1 MMDRQHVS
9 VVSSPGSSLQVIAGI
24 FWGILG
30 AAVALAVM
38 ILFLPDQTYLAL
50 SNYLQIITAFS
61 GAAVFLYF
69 WHRSGRPEHL
79 LYACGAF
86 GLWGLSN
93 IAWYVNV
100 LLGGRNAVF
109 PGPIDLGLIASIFLL
124 AIAIRKGVAEKPVP
138 AYLQPVIIV
147 LSLIIPAVVIVTQG
161 IGISPVVTMLYFLSC
176 GLLVATVM
184 VRPIRDRPVL
194 SAGALLFALAFMIYP
209 LREMF
214 FVAYPVLNVIGTF
227 VFGGLALMVIGLL
240 PGDAEVKKQ

>member
-1 MMDRQHVS
+1 MMERQRFS
-9 VVSSPGSSLQVIAGI
+9 VVSFPGSSLQVIVGI

-100 LLGGRNAVF
+100 LIGGRNAVF
-109 PGPIDLGLIASIFLL
+109 PSLIDLGLIASIFLL
-124 AIAIRKGVAEKPVP
+124 AVAIRKGFAEKPVS
-138 AYLQPVIIV
+138 AYLRPVIIV
-147 LSLIIPAVVIVTQG
+147 LSLVIPAVVIVMQG
-161 IGISPVVTMLYFLSC
+161 IGISTVATLLYFLSC
-176 GLLVATVM
+176 GLLVAAVM
-184 VRPIRDRPVL
+184 GRSIRDRLALP
-194 SAGALLFALAFMIYP
+194 AGALLFALAFMIYP

-240 PGDAEVKKQ
+240 PGDTGAKKQ